1 MKMRLFILAALLLS
15 ACGGKDRPAREA
27 APVIADWR
35 KTITNAD
42 QDRLQNWR
50 SAFTK
55 ALDKARAAG
64 HSSSIARE
72 GALLNPDAALPN
84 AVPPAGNY
92 RCRVIKLGGKGAL
105 MGDYVV
111 YPPAPCTITDE
122 REVLGFSKLS
132 GNQRPVGLLFP
143 VEGNR
148 MVFLGTVIIGDE
160 SRALD
165 YGRDSARDMAGALDR
180 VGERRWRLML
190 PRPQFESMMDVIE
203 LVPAS

>member
-1 MKMRLFILAALLLS
+1 MRLPILAALLLS
-15 ACGGKDRPAREA
+15 ACGGKDRPAQEA

-42 QDRLQNWR
+42 QDRLQDWR

-64 HSSSIARE
+64 HGGSIARE

-111 YPPAPCTITDE
+111 FPPAPCTITDE

-143 VEGNR
+143 AEGNR
-148 MVFLGTVIIGDE
+148 MIFLGTVIIGDE
-160 SRALD
+160 IRALD
-165 YGRDSARDMAGALDR
+165 YGRDSARDMAGAFDR

>member
-1 MKMRLFILAALLLS
+1 MKTLILISLILTGCS
-15 ACGGKDRPAREA
+15 GKDKPEASIA
-27 APVIADWR
+27 APVVADWR
-35 KTITNAD
+35 RMITTFD
-42 QDRLQNWR
+42 RERLQDWR

-55 ALDKARAAG
+55 ALDKARLAG

-72 GALLNPDAALPN
+72 GPLLDPDAALPQPT
-84 AVPPAGNY
+84 PPAGTY

-111 YPPAPCTITDE
+111 FPPAPCTLTDE

-143 VEGNR
+143 AEGNH
-148 MVFLGTVIIGDE
+148 MVFLGTIILGDE
-160 SRALD
+160 RRALE
-165 YGRDSARDMAGALDR
+165 YGRDSTRNMVGSFDR
-180 VGERRWRLML
+180 VGNKRWRLML

-203 LVPAS
+203 VTAVE